1 MSRRMKQPE
10 WIVTSRALV
19 ILLVI
24 ASGPSY
30 ANAQSTI
37 PQDNFQESGQDNAEA
52 LRKIDQLVEQN
63 LQLEKQNRELID
75 QIKSLRQSLVTQPPR
90 PRAARSETGTPA
102 PQGQITIPSALPVME
117 GSGSDEGE
125 GPSEPDA
132 TVTDVGGKLAPEH
145 RKFGTYTPNF
155 GFTVAD
161 TDKGAM
167 NISIFSYVRY
177 LNQLNLAPTY
187 TNAFG
192 VTSTVQ
198 QRQDFQ
204 LSKVQIKFLGWV
216 LNPKFRYFLYAW
228 TSNSNQGQGAQVV
241 LAGNLNYEFNKH
253 FIFSGGVTALP
264 GTRSVEGNF
273 PFWLGED
280 SRHIADEYFR
290 PSYTSGIFARGEIT
304 NKMRYQAMLGNNL
317 STLGVN
323 AGQLPNYLSTFSSA
337 LVWMPTTG
345 EYGAGFGDF
354 EQHEQLAIRLAIHFT
369 RSRENKQAQPN
380 TEAFQNT
387 QLRLSDGSIIFTPN
401 LFASGTT
408 INDATY
414 KMMAFDGGVKLHG
427 YEVWGEYFL
436 RWLGDFNATST
447 VGLPRGLFDHGF
459 QAQVSSMVVPKT
471 FQLYAGGSTIF
482 GQYGTPFDSRI
493 GVNYFPWK
501 NRVVRW
507 NTEALYL
514 YRSPVGYSAVP
525 FPVGGKGW
533 VFHTNMELAF

>member
-1 MSRRMKQPE
+1 MQHAE
-10 WIVTSRALV
+10 WIATSRALV

-30 ANAQSTI
+30 VNAQSAI
-37 PQDNFQESGQDNAEA
+37 PQESNSQTSGQNNAEV

-75 QIKSLRQSLVTQPPR
+75 QIKSLRQSLTARPATPPVAQSATE
-90 PRAARSETGTPA
+90 PPVLE
-102 PQGQITIPSALPVME
+102 QQITIPSALPAMN
-117 GSGSDEGE
+117 GAGYDEGE
-125 GPSEPDA
+125 GPGEPDA
-132 TVTDVGGKLAPEH
+132 TVANVRGKLEPEH

-161 TDKGAM
+161 TDKGSI
-167 NISIFSYVRY
+167 NISIFTYARY
-177 LNQLNLAPTY
+177 LNQLDLAPTY

-192 VTSTVQ
+192 VTSKVQ

-204 LSKVQIKFLGWV
+204 LNKVQMKFLGW
-216 LNPKFRYFLYAW
+216 LLSPKFRYFLYAW

-241 LAGNLNYEFNKH
+241 LAGNLNYEFSKN
-253 FIFSGGVTALP
+253 FIFSGGITSLP

-280 SRHIADEYFR
+280 TRHIADEYFR
-290 PSYTSGIFARGEIT
+290 PSYTSGIFAKGEIT
-304 NKMRYQAMLGNNL
+304 SKMRYQAMLGNNL

-323 AGQLPNYLSTFSSA
+323 AGQLPNYFSTFSGA

-345 EYGAGFGDF
+345 EYGSGFGDF
-354 EQHEQLAIRLAIHFT
+354 EQHEKLATRLAIHFT
-369 RSRENKQAQPN
+369 RSRESKQAQPN

-387 QLRLSDGSIIFTPN
+387 QLRLSDGSVIFTPN
-401 LFASGTT
+401 LFAPGTT

-414 KMMAFDGGVKLHG
+414 RMMALDGGVKLHG
-427 YEVWGEYFL
+427 VELWGEYYL

-447 VGLPRGLFDHGF
+447 VGLPSGLFDHGF
-459 QAQVSSMVVPKT
+459 QAQVSSMVIPKT
-471 FQLYAGGSTIF
+471 LQFYAGGSTIF

-525 FPVGGKGW
+525 FVVGGKGW